1 MYLLVSNIFLQNA
14 DMILKNYIMLNR
26 TQVFGIDDLIV
37 IGGRNRDSR
46 AEASSL

>member
-1 MYLLVSNIFLQNA
+1 
-14 DMILKNYIMLNR
+14 MLNR

-46 AEASSL
+46 AEAFLIIRILHNMV